1 MVGIT
6 LVLVL
11 EIAVA
16 SIAVALIL
24 LSLRTLQAIKHLG
37 VGKSFWTPIA
47 VSGFL
52 FFFGSVVA
60 TLFELNFTLM
70 PYTDEVVQVSRLLAL
85 GILVVGVYS
94 YSRKVTRNLGEKFR
108 VPVRAVKADAEANE
122 DEEEEAPV
130 SSEHVS
136 PEPTPEQAYPEPEYP
151 DVPAGPVEPPA
162 ESIPDKI
169 IQQSLETET
178 AQECKYK
185 FGYLRTLAKNAPIPD
200 ECYSCDKIID
210 CKHSKAKT
218 LESPPPE
225 QS

>member
-1 MVGIT
+1 

-16 SIAVALIL
+16 AIAVALIL

-37 VGKSFWTPIA
+37 VGKSFWTPVA

-60 TLFELNFTLM
+60 TLFEMSPSTFSLAD
-70 PYTDEVVQVSRLLAL
+70 YTGEVVQVSRLLAL

-94 YSRKVTRNLGEKFR
+94 YSRRVTKNLGEKFP
-108 VPVRAVKADAEANE
+108 VPVRAVKADAQADEE
-122 DEEEEAPV
+122 EEEEAPI
-130 SSEHVS
+130 S
-136 PEPTPEQAYPEPEYP
+136 PEHDSTEPAYPEPTYP
-151 DVPAGPVEPPA
+151 DVPAGPVEPPE
-162 ESIPDKI
+162 ESIPERI
-169 IQQSLETET
+169 IQQSMETET
-178 AQECKYK
+178 TQECKYG
-185 FGYLRTLAKNAPIPD
+185 FGHLRTLPKNAPIPD

-210 CKHSKAKT
+210 CKHSQAKAV
-218 LESPPPE
+218 ESPPPE

>member
-1 MVGIT
+1 V
-6 LVLVL
+6 VLVL

-16 SIAVALIL
+16 TVAVALIL

-37 VGKSFWTPIA
+37 VGKSFWTPVA

-52 FFFGSVVA
+52 FFFGAVVA

-94 YSRKVTRNLGEKFR
+94 YSSRVTRNLGEKFR
-108 VPVRAVKADAEANE
+108 IPVRAVKADVEASE
-122 DEEEEAPV
+122 DEEEEEAPATA
-130 SSEHVS
+130 ENAT
-136 PEPTPEQAYPEPEYP
+136 PEPVEPIYQEPAYP

-162 ESIPDKI
+162 ESIPDRI
-169 IQQSLETET
+169 IQQTLEADST
-178 AQECKYK
+178 QECKYK
-185 FGYLRTLAKNAPIPD
+185 FGYLRTLPKNAPIPD
-200 ECYSCDKIID
+200 ECYSCDKVID
-210 CKHSKAKT
+210 CKHSQAKT

>member
-1 MVGIT
+1 M
-6 LVLVL
+6 VLVL

-16 SIAVALIL
+16 AIAVALIL
-24 LSLRTLQAIKHLG
+24 LSLKTLQAIKHLG
-37 VGKSFWTPIA
+37 VGKSFWTPVAI
-47 VSGFL
+47 SGFL

-94 YSRKVTRNLGEKFR
+94 YSIRVTKNLGEKFH
-108 VPVRAVKADAEANE
+108 VPVRAVKADVPA
-122 DEEEEAPV
+122 DEEEEDAPV
-130 SSEHVS
+130 SSERIS
-136 PEPTPEQAYPEPEYP
+136 PEPARIEPTYPETNYP

-162 ESIPDKI
+162 ESIPDRI

-178 AQECKYK
+178 TQECKYK
-185 FGYLRTLAKNAPIPD
+185 FGYLRTLSKNTPIPD

>member
-1 MVGIT
+1 
-6 LVLVL
+6 LVLAL

-16 SIAVALIL
+16 SVAVALIL
-24 LSLRTLQAIKHLG
+24 VSLRTLQAIRHLG

-52 FFFGSVVA
+52 FFFGSVMA
-60 TLFELNFTLM
+60 TLFELNLSLM

-94 YSRKVTRNLGEKFR
+94 YSSRVTKNLGEKFS
-108 VPVRAVKADAEANE
+108 VPVRAVKADAQADEE
-122 DEEEEAPV
+122 EEEEAPV
-130 SSEHVS
+130 SPEHVS
-136 PEPTPEQAYPEPEYP
+136 TEPAYPEPTYP

-162 ESIPDKI
+162 ESIPERI

-178 AQECKYK
+178 TQECKYRL
-185 FGYLRTLAKNAPIPD
+185 GYLRTLPKNAPIPD

-210 CKHSKAKT
+210 CKHSKAKR

>member
-1 MVGIT
+1 M
-6 LVLVL
+6 VLVL

-37 VGKSFWTPIA
+37 VGKSFWTPVA

-122 DEEEEAPV
+122 DEEEEVPV

-136 PEPTPEQAYPEPEYP
+136 PEPTQEQAYPEPEYP

-178 AQECKYK
+178 TQECKYK

-200 ECYSCDKIID
+200 ECFSCDKIID

-218 LESPPPE
+218 LESSPPE

>member
-1 MVGIT
+1 M
-6 LVLVL
+6 VLVL

-16 SIAVALIL
+16 AIAVALIL
-24 LSLRTLQAIKHLG
+24 LSLKTLQAIKHLG
-37 VGKSFWTPIA
+37 VGKSFWTPVAI
-47 VSGFL
+47 SGFL

-60 TLFELNFTLM
+60 TLFELSPSTFSLAD
-70 PYTDEVVQVSRLLAL
+70 YTGEVVQVSRLLAL

-108 VPVRAVKADAEANE
+108 VPVRAVKADAEASE
-122 DEEEEAPV
+122 DEKEEAPV
-130 SSEHVS
+130 SPESVS
-136 PEPTPEQAYPEPEYP
+136 PEPVYSEPAYP

-162 ESIPDKI
+162 ESIPDRV
-169 IQQSLETET
+169 IQQSLEAEPT
-178 AQECKYK
+178 QECKYK
-185 FGYLRTLAKNAPIPD
+185 FGYLRTLPKNATIPD

>member
-1 MVGIT
+1 LVGIT

-37 VGKSFWTPIA
+37 VGKSFWTPVA

-108 VPVRAVKADAEANE
+108 VPVRAVKADVEANE

-136 PEPTPEQAYPEPEYP
+136 QEPTPEQANLEPEYP

-162 ESIPDKI
+162 ESIPDRI

-178 AQECKYK
+178 TQECKYK
-185 FGYLRTLAKNAPIPD
+185 FGYLRTLPKNTPIPD

>member
-1 MVGIT
+1 M
-6 LVLVL
+6 VLVL

-16 SIAVALIL
+16 AIAVALIL

-37 VGKSFWTPIA
+37 VGKSFWTPVA

-94 YSRKVTRNLGEKFR
+94 YSRKVTRNLGEQFR
-108 VPVRAVKADAEANE
+108 VPVRAVKADAEASE
-122 DEEEEAPV
+122 DEKEETPV
-130 SSEHVS
+130 SPESVS
-136 PEPTPEQAYPEPEYP
+136 PEPAYSEPAYP

-162 ESIPDKI
+162 ESIPDRI

-178 AQECKYK
+178 TQECKYK
-185 FGYLRTLAKNAPIPD
+185 FGYLRTLAKNTPIPD

>member
-1 MVGIT
+1 
-6 LVLVL
+6 LK
-11 EIAVA
+11 
-16 SIAVALIL
+16 
-24 LSLRTLQAIKHLG
+24 TLQAIKHLG
-37 VGKSFWTPIA
+37 VGKSFWTPVAI
-47 VSGFL
+47 SGFL

-60 TLFELNFTLM
+60 TLFEVSPSTFSLAD
-70 PYTDEVVQVSRLLAL
+70 YTGEVVQVSRLLAL

-94 YSRKVTRNLGEKFR
+94 YSSRVTKNLGEKFH
-108 VPVRAVKADAEANE
+108 VPVRAVKADAPADE
-122 DEEEEAPV
+122 EEEEAPV
-130 SSEHVS
+130 SSERVS
-136 PEPTPEQAYPEPEYP
+136 PEPAYSEPDYP

-178 AQECKYK
+178 TQECKYK
-185 FGYLRTLAKNAPIPD
+185 FGYLRTLSKNTPIPD

-225 QS
+225 QP